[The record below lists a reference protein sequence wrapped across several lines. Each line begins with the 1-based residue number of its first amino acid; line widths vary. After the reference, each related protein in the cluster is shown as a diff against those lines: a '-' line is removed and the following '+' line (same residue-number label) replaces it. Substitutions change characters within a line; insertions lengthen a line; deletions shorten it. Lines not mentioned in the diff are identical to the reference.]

1 VTERVLLLCPSRGLG
16 GGIERY
22 VETLEWAFVTEGV
35 TYRRI
40 DLRRPGAAAHAGMR
54 SESMKHLRAESTAT
68 RIVVAH
74 RALLPVASLL
84 ARDRRVTGVSVVC
97 HGSDVWGARLHPRWY
112 IENHLMRRSDVRVVA
127 VSSFTAG
134 ALGPSCQA
142 TVLPPG
148 LSGDWFRELV
158 GAGVTAD
165 SPRSGINLLTAFRL
179 ADWKDKGLTELID
192 AVVALGRA
200 DLSLTVCG
208 SGEPPPDML
217 RLTGAHRWCSVRAGL
232 TDRELAGQLAAADL
246 FILATRTRSGRRPA
260 GEGFGLV
267 LLEAQLAGTPVVGPA
282 HGGSR
287 DAYAETTT
295 GVTPTDESATA
306 LSVVLD
312 GLLKD
317 PGELRRMGARAAD
330 WARERFA
337 PERYAALAVARL
349 L

>member
-1 VTERVLLLCPSRGLG
+1 VTDRVLLLCPSRGLG

-22 VETLEWAFVTEGV
+22 VETLEWAFATEGV
-35 TYRRI
+35 TFHRV
-40 DLRRPGAAAHAGMR
+40 DLRRPGAAAHVDMR
-54 SESMKHLRAESTAT
+54 SESMKHLRAESTAA

-84 ARDRRVTGVSVVC
+84 ARDPQVAGVSVVC
-97 HGSDVWGARLHPRWY
+97 HGSDVWGTRLHPRWH
-112 IENHLMRRSDVRVVA
+112 IENHLMRRSRVRVVA
-127 VSSFTAG
+127 VSSYTAG
-134 ALGPSCQA
+134 ALGPGCQA

-148 LSGDWFRELV
+148 LSGEWFRELV
-158 GAGVTAD
+158 GARAAAD
-165 SPRSGINLLTAFRL
+165 PSHSGISLVTAFRL
-179 ADWKDKGLTELID
+179 ADWKDKGLAELID

-208 SGEPPPDML
+208 TGEPPPDLL
-217 RLTGAHRWCSVRAGL
+217 RLVGAHSWCSVRAGL
-232 TDRELAGQLAAADL
+232 TDRELADQLAAADL
-246 FILATRTRSGRRPA
+246 FILATRTRSGRRPT

-306 LSVVLD
+306 LAGVLD
-312 GLLKD
+312 SLLKD

-337 PERYAALAVARL
+337 PEKYAPLVVARL

>member
-1 VTERVLLLCPSRGLG
+1 VTGRVLLLCPSRGLG

-22 VETLEWAFVTEGV
+22 VETLEWAFAAEGV
-35 TYRRI
+35 PYRRV
-40 DLRRPGAAAHAGMR
+40 DLHRPGAAAHAGVR
-54 SESMKHLRAESTAT
+54 SESMSYLRAENTAT

-84 ARDRRVTGVSVVC
+84 ARDPRVGGVSVVC
-97 HGSDVWGARLHPRWY
+97 HGSDVWGARLRPRWY
-112 IENHLMRRSDVRVVA
+112 IEKHLMRRPGVRVVA

-148 LSGDWFRELV
+148 LSDGWFRELA
-158 GAGVTAD
+158 GAAPAAD
-165 SPRSGINLLTAFRL
+165 PGRSGISLLTAFRL
-179 ADWKDKGLTELID
+179 ADWKDKGLAELID

-200 DLSLTVCG
+200 DLFLTVCG
-208 SGEPPPDML
+208 TGEPPPDML
-217 RLTGAHRWCSVRAGL
+217 RLVGKHRWCSVRAGL
-232 TDRELAGQLAAADL
+232 TDHELAHQLAAADL
-246 FILATRTRSGRRPA
+246 FVLATRTRSGRRPT

-267 LLEAQLAGTPVVGPA
+267 LLEAQLTGTPVVGPA

-287 DAYAETTT
+287 DAYAEGTT
-295 GVTPTDESATA
+295 GVTPTDESAAA
-306 LSVVLD
+306 LAGVLD
-312 GLLKD
+312 SLLKD
-317 PGELRRMGARAAD
+317 PGELSRMGARAAD

-337 PERYAALAVARL
+337 PEKYAPLVVARL

>member
-1 VTERVLLLCPSRGLG
+1 MTGRVLLLAPSSGLG

-22 VETLEWAFVTEGV
+22 VETLEWAFAAQGV
-35 TYRRI
+35 LYRRI
-40 DLRRPGAAAHAGMR
+40 DLCRPGAVAHAHALR
-54 SESMKHLRAESTAT
+54 ESRGYLRTGDTAI
-68 RIVVAH
+68 RIVAAH

-84 ARDRRVTGVSVVC
+84 AREPHVTGISVIC

-112 IENHLMRRSDVRVVA
+112 LENHLMRRPGVRVVA

-134 ALGPSCQA
+134 ALASICRA

-148 LSGDWFRELV
+148 LSGGWFRELISAEAV
-158 GAGVTAD
+158 ARP
-165 SPRSGINLLTAFRL
+165 PRPCVSLLTAFRL
-179 ADWKDKGLTELID
+179 ADWKDKGLGQLIE
-192 AVVALGRA
+192 AIRSLGRE

-208 SGEPPPDML
+208 SGDPPPELL
-217 RLTGAHRWCSVRAGL
+217 RLIRSVRWCSVRSGL
-232 TDRELAGQLAAADL
+232 TDRELADQLAAADL
-246 FILATRTRSGRRPA
+246 FVLATRTRSGRIPS

-287 DAYAETTT
+287 DAYVENAT
-295 GVTPTDESATA
+295 GATPTDESAPA
-306 LSVVLD
+306 LAGVLD
-312 GLLKD
+312 NLLKD
-317 PGELRRMGARAAD
+317 PGQLARMGAHAAQ

-337 PERYAALAVARL
+337 PEDYAPLVIARL

>member
-1 VTERVLLLCPSRGLG
+1 M
-16 GGIERY
+16 
-22 VETLEWAFVTEGV
+22 TEGV
-35 TYRRI
+35 TYHRV
-40 DLRRPGAAAHAGMR
+40 DLHRPGAAAHADVR
-54 SESMKHLRAESTAT
+54 RESMSYLRADSTAT

-84 ARDRRVTGVSVVC
+84 ARDPRVTGISVVC
-97 HGSDVWGARLHPRWY
+97 HGSDVWGARLRPRWY
-112 IENHLMRRSDVRVVA
+112 IEKHLMRRPRVRVVA

-134 ALGPSCQA
+134 ALGPSCRP

-148 LSGDWFRELV
+148 LSDGWFRELV
-158 GAGVTAD
+158 GAAGAGGAGN
-165 SPRSGINLLTAFRL
+165 PARSGINLLTAFRL
-179 ADWKDKGLTELID
+179 ADWKDKGLAELID

-200 DLSLTVCG
+200 DLFLTVCG

-217 RLTGAHRWCSVRAGL
+217 RLVGKHRWCSVRAGL

-287 DAYAETTT
+287 DAYAEGTT
-295 GVTPTDESATA
+295 GVTPTDESAAA
-306 LSVVLD
+306 LAGVLD

-317 PGELRRMGARAAD
+317 PGELRGMGARAAD

-337 PERYAALAVARL
+337 PEKYAPLVVARL